1 MNKQEYQELR
11 NSLDLKKKWSP
22 LVRYYIVEGVLIGL
36 CAFLTYKG
44 AMYICI
50 PLLSVLMFR
59 NFSLMH
65 DAVHGAVTQNKALNN
80 FIGHWS
86 GMLSLLPFNAWKD
99 SHLQHHFWS
108 GNIHKDPVMALR
120 ISLPKA
126 SPTTQGVVRATWK
139 AWIPLLALL
148 QYTLFWSLAVSYTIK
163 SRSLK
168 QWYSVAAP
176 LAAWAIVL
184 AFSPAGFVIKAFI
197 PGLVLYLLAVEIVN
211 FPHHLGMPFL
221 EENERAP
228 AWEQYKT
235 ARTCI
240 YPKWFARHIV
250 LNFNFHAEHHM
261 FPDAPWYSLEAVHEK
276 LQERLGEK
284 HNVDILF
291 AWTKENR
298 PLDILEVI
306 SKSGEEKKAA

>member
-11 NSLDLKKKWSP
+11 GNIDLNKKWQP
-22 LVRYYIVEGVLIGL
+22 LGQYYFVEAALLSL
-36 CAFLTYKG
+36 CVYFMNQGSLFF
-44 AMYICI
+44 CI
-50 PLLSVLMFR
+50 PLISVLMFR

-65 DAVHGAVTQNKALNN
+65 DAVHGAVANNKMANN

-86 GMLSLLPFNAWKD
+86 GMLCLLPYTAWKE

-126 SPTTQGVVRATWK
+126 SPATQKIIRATWK

-148 QYTLFWSLAVSYTIK
+148 QYSLFWSLALNHAFK

-168 QWYSVAAP
+168 KWCSVIAP
-176 LAAWAIVL
+176 LAAWTVAL
-184 AFSPAGFVIKAFI
+184 SFSPEGFLTKAFL
-197 PGLVLYLLAVEIVN
+197 PGLALYLLAVEVVN

-221 EENERAP
+221 TENERAP

-240 YPKWFARHIV
+240 YPKWFARHVV
-250 LNFNFHAEHHM
+250 LNFNFHTEHHM
-261 FPDAPWYSLEAVHEK
+261 FPDAPWYTLEAIHEK
-276 LQERLGEK
+276 LQQALGK
-284 HNVDILF
+284 KQNVDILF
-291 AWTKENR
+291 KWTKENR
-298 PLDILEVI
+298 PLDIIDVI
-306 SKSGEEKKAA
+306 SKSEEQKKAA